1 MAMGWLDGRTDGWM
15 DKRSASS
22 GGRVRDKSSEKF
34 LACVTRWSL
43 LLSCRERKL
52 GREVGGT
59 PGKVKGRRQRPWSPR
74 SLQEV
79 LFYLPL
85 SRKKHSDLF
94 NQPLSVFHKSQIS
107 TLIHFLRPPWSP
119 EHLLAPSPC
128 PPPFWIP
135 TQPAHTSVLTTTD
148 EAGLPHTEQAL

>member
-1 MAMGWLDGRTDGWM
+1 MPVGWLGGRTDGWT
-15 DKRSASS
+15 DKLSASS
-22 GGRVRDKSSEKF
+22 GGRIRDKSSEKF

-59 PGKVKGRRQRPWSPR
+59 PGKMKGRRQRPWSPW

-79 LFYLPL
+79 LFHL
-85 SRKKHSDLF
+85 SLSWKKHSDLF
-94 NQPLSVFHKSQIS
+94 NQPLSLYPKSQIS
-107 TLIHFLRPPWSP
+107 TLNPLPARPRCP
-119 EHLLAPSPC
+119 EHLLAPPPC
-128 PPPFWIP
+128 GPPCWTP